1 MEIEMLKNII
11 KKKGLTIRETA
22 NLCGIGF
29 SAFES
34 RLEGG
39 SEFTL
44 GEIERVAE
52 CLALEKE
59 DIVSIF
65 FGEKVS

>member
-1 MEIEMLKNII
+1 MENEMLKNII

-22 NLCGIGF
+22 NLCGISF

-34 RLEGG
+34 RLEGS

-44 GEIERVAE
+44 GEIERVSE